1 MYRVIARNGVT
12 KQSFS
17 FFVIPAKA
25 GIQKEKGWI
34 SHQVRNDRNRRGIA
48 SLTLA
53 MTGVTGVIAR
63 NGVTKQSFSFF
74 VIPAKA
80 GIQKGKG
87 WIPHQVRNDRN
98 RRGIASLSLAMT
110 GDKKGVIDV

>member
-1 MYRVIARNGVT
+1 MTNMKRDRFAIARNDGYDCVIVRNGVT

-25 GIQKEKGWI
+25 GIQKEK
-34 SHQVRNDRNRRGIA
+34 S
-48 SLTLA
+48 
-53 MTGVTGVIAR
+53 
-63 NGVTKQSFSFF
+63 
-74 VIPAKA
+74 
-80 GIQKGKG
+80 

-98 RRGIASLSLAMT
+98 RREIASLSLAMT

>member
-1 MYRVIARNGVT
+1 
-12 KQSFS
+12 
-17 FFVIPAKA
+17 
-25 GIQKEKGWI
+25 
-34 SHQVRNDRNRRGIA
+34 
-48 SLTLA
+48 
-53 MTGVTGVIAR
+53 
-63 NGVTKQSFSFF
+63 VTKQSFSFF